1 MPFGPALP
9 KGVRTP
15 STKTTSRS
23 ERGRRSSDDTGPP
36 QQFGTG
42 RREARLSTS
51 YPRVTLA
58 ASRATP
64 QEWEHLPP
72 RRPLRGRG
80 RSPVSVPCGG
90 GAAAAVVAD
99 LDPQHPLTGRCPDV
113 DH

>member
-23 ERGRRSSDDTGPP
+23 ERGRRSPDDTGPP

-58 ASRATP
+58 ASAP
-64 QEWEHLPP
+64 PP
-72 RRPLRGRG
+72 RSGSPCPIDVPSAEGVGHPSAPRGVQRRG
-80 RSPVSVPCGG
+80 VPQPH
-90 GAAAAVVAD
+90 GAQPAD
-99 LDPQHPLTGRCPDV
+99 GDERQ
-113 DH
+113 